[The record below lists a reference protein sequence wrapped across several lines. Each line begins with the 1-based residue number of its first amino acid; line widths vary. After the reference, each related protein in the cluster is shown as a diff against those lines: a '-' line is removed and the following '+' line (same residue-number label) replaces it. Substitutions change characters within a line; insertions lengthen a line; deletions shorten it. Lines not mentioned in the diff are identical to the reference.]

1 MPIDCAVKAAR
12 YFALGNDVPKGDFV
26 VFKQGLLFAYR
37 FGRGFAKG
45 FPKDFPESV
54 LFVAVIKVRLARDD
68 ARETSENQ
76 YFAVFVEERQKSLVN
91 HTWIIQQKMRVR
103 Y

>member
-12 YFALGNDVPKGDFV
+12 YFALSDDVPKGDFV
-26 VFKQGLLFAYR
+26 VFKQDLLFANR
-37 FGRGFAKG
+37 FGCGFAKG
-45 FPKDFPESV
+45 LRKDFPESV

-68 ARETSENQ
+68 ARKTSENQ

-91 HTWIIQQKMRVR
+91 HDSIIQQKMRVR